1 MKNQLLPWSQ
11 AIAVALGL
19 SLAAPLSAIAQSTEP
34 APTDSPNLNPAGRFE
49 ILEEELPRLV
59 EEEPE
64 LVPTATYEQFSSA
77 DYVLGSGDQ
86 IAVTVFGYEE
96 FEGSRVVL
104 PDGTISVPLVGAV
117 QASGITV
124 EGLAQDLTNRLR
136 PYLVDPVVDVSLTVL
151 RPIVV
156 NVAGEVHRPGP
167 VQLSSLTDVRTRV
180 DTDSRITS
188 SSTAPTLSTA
198 ITSVGGVRRTANIR
212 EIVLQR
218 TLVGNETATI
228 EVNLWEALLSASAPS
243 DPILRDGDTIFV
255 PEMTAADIAEQRLV
269 ASSTFAPELV
279 RVRVVGEVEA
289 PGPIEVPP
297 DSSLS
302 AAIAIAGGPTE
313 DSELDEVSLVRLNDD
328 GQVEERKL
336 DLEDLV
342 DNFQVQE
349 GDVIFVPQEDGRSF
363 LDFVPRLLGPVGDL
377 LDIFD
382 FF

>member
-1 MKNQLLPWSQ
+1 
-11 AIAVALGL
+11 
-19 SLAAPLSAIAQSTEP
+19 
-34 APTDSPNLNPAGRFE
+34 
-49 ILEEELPRLV
+49 
-59 EEEPE
+59 
-64 LVPTATYEQFSSA
+64 
-77 DYVLGSGDQ
+77 
-86 IAVTVFGYEE
+86 
-96 FEGSRVVL
+96 
-104 PDGTISVPLVGAV
+104 
-117 QASGITV
+117 
-124 EGLAQDLTNRLR
+124 
-136 PYLVDPVVDVSLTVL
+136 
-151 RPIVV
+151 
-156 NVAGEVHRPGP
+156 
-167 VQLSSLTDVRTRV
+167 
-180 DTDSRITS
+180 
-188 SSTAPTLSTA
+188 
-198 ITSVGGVRRTANIR
+198 
-212 EIVLQR
+212 
-218 TLVGNETATI
+218 
-228 EVNLWEALLSASAPS
+228 
-243 DPILRDGDTIFV
+243 
-255 PEMTAADIAEQRLV
+255 MTAADIAEQRLV